1 MKSSLNPKDFNFHE
15 SSNYPEVHDF
25 FGPNTFIKTI
35 ADMNNGK
42 EHFYW
47 YQAITVPSAN
57 SLTNDE
63 RYTIYTGVFTKGK
76 SMTKS
81 EWPRTVYLGIIS
93 SKEFARDLL
102 SHLFGLLDSA
112 SVDKEGVERTEMHCL
127 YKSHK

>member
-1 MKSSLNPKDFNFHE
+1 MKNSLDPKDFNFHE
-15 SSNYPEVHDF
+15 SSNYPEIHDF

-47 YQAITVPSAN
+47 YQAIKVPSEN
-57 SLTNDE
+57 LLDDK
-63 RYTIYTGVFTKGK
+63 RYTIYSGVFTKGK

-81 EWPRTVYLGIIS
+81 EWPRTVYLGLIS

-102 SHLFGLLDSA
+102 SNLFGTLSSA
-112 SVDKEGVERTEMHCL
+112 SVDKEGVERTYMH
-127 YKSHK
+127 